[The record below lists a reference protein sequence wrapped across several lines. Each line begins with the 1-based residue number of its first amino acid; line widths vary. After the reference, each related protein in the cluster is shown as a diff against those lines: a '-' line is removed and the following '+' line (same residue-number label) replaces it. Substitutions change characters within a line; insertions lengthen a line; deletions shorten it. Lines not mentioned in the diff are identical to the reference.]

1 MQFNINN
8 SLTMSSNH
16 DAELKYIFQK
26 KKKYIFH
33 MELVV

>member
-16 DAELKYIFQK
+16 DAELKYIF
-26 KKKYIFH
+26 H